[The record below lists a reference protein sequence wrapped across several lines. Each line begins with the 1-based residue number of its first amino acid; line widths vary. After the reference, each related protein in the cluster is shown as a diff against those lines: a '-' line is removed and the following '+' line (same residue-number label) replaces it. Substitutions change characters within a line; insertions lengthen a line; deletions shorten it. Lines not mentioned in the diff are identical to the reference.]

1 MRNCHGLSLVS
12 ARCQPTEPS
21 WRIIYRVASTMPCSL
36 LRLWQLTRCQSK
48 LAERLF
54 HMTRVSDEISPFD
67 QARPPLGSY
76 LRNGAEPFEMR
87 GGTRLCASAN
97 HYHCHLLAKVA
108 PKMRLAHLVLFEHR
122 EPENFNCRACAASVF
137 CSMGLEWEIQCYGAT
152 GLPFLH

>member
-1 MRNCHGLSLVS
+1 MPRPKSCLGEMSTNRAFLAYYLPRRVDD
-12 ARCQPTEPS
+12 ALQPS
-21 WRIIYRVASTMPCSL
+21 K
-36 LRLWQLTRCQSK
+36 RLWQLTRCQSK

-122 EPENFNCRACAASVF
+122 EPENFNCRACAASIF